1 MTLLAAG
8 SKTASIWAQPGT
20 LGFLVVFGMGVILFF
35 VFRSM
40 AKQLRKVRE
49 AARIEAE
56 QEEARAKAQSAD
68 PHSGQAPSGQTQ
80 PGSSAPADLPPIDLS
95 GRAQPS
101 ATNNGTAPRS

>member
-1 MTLLAAG
+1 VTLLAAG

>member
-1 MTLLAAG
+1 VTLLAAG
-8 SKTASIWAQPGT
+8 SKTASVWAQPGT